1 MIHFDNITI
10 TYKDKTVISNF
21 STEITR
27 GEKVCFTGES
37 GCGKSTLLHAILGFV
52 SPEEG
57 TIRVDDLPLTTQ
69 SIQSIREKTAFLPQ
83 DISFPYQTVKELI
96 ESPFHFKANR
106 RQDITEKKILGI
118 FEQLNLEAE
127 VLNKKLN
134 EISGGQ
140 KQRVLLAMIS
150 LLDKEIVLLDEPTS
164 ALDPATADL
173 AVRFLKEMPQTI
185 IAVTHD
191 LRFAQAFDRSIPIGE
206 K

>member
-1 MIHFDNITI
+1 MIKFDNITI
-10 TYKDKTVISNF
+10 TYNDKTVIRNF
-21 STEITR
+21 STEINR

-52 SPEEG
+52 TPEEG
-57 TIRVDDLPLTTQ
+57 VISIDGKQLTTH

-96 ESPFHFKANR
+96 DSPFHFKANKR
-106 RQDITEKKILGI
+106 KEISEKTILTV
-118 FEQLNLEAE
+118 FKQLNLETE
-127 VLNKKLN
+127 ILYKNLN

-140 KQRVLLAMIS
+140 KQRVLLAMVS

-164 ALDPATADL
+164 ALDSATADL
-173 AVRFLKEMPQTI
+173 VVTFLKEMPQTI

-191 LRFAQAFDRSIPIGE
+191 LRFARAFDRSISIGD